1 MNEYRITY
9 STADGEAEYSIIERS
24 EAAAQKAFKA
34 EHKGAEVS
42 GIELTDTDAV
52 ATKRQQLETLE
63 KIKAMVAEL
72 GPQSYLK
79 TAFAGVFEDAETNIE
94 NDFGFSM
101 KARYESAERKLRE
114 MGSDFVSAKADADHM
129 REELDAARK
138 QIAALQ
144 RQQLPE
150 QLRQDLQ
157 AMAAEECEVSRVR
170 MAKAAH
176 MMAVCADNPGC
187 VGFQKSVAEY
197 RQEEKRAELMEQRA
211 AALEALAPK
220 SE

>member
-114 MGSDFVSAKADADHM
+114 MGSD
-129 REELDAARK
+129 
-138 QIAALQ
+138 
-144 RQQLPE
+144 
-150 QLRQDLQ
+150 LRQGGRRPHERG
-157 AMAAEECEVSRVR
+157 AGRGPE
-170 MAKAAH
+170 
-176 MMAVCADNPGC
+176 ADCGPP
-187 VGFQKSVAEY
+187 
-197 RQEEKRAELMEQRA
+197 A
-211 AALEALAPK
+211 AAASRTAPAGPPGNGR
-220 SE
+220 

>member
-9 STADGEAEYSIIERS
+9 STADGEAQCSIIERS
-24 EAAAQKAFKA
+24 EAAQKTFKA

-42 GIELTDTDAV
+42 GIELIDIEAV
-52 ATKRQQLETLE
+52 ATKRQQLEALE
-63 KIKAMVAEL
+63 KIRAMVTEL

-101 KARYESAERKLRE
+101 KARYESAEGKLRE
-114 MGSDFVSAKADADHM
+114 MGSDFVSAKADTAHM
-129 REELDAARK
+129 QEELEAAQK

-144 RQQLPE
+144 RRQLPE

-187 VGFQKSVAEY
+187 IGFQKAVAEY

>member
-63 KIKAMVAEL
+63 KIRAMVAEL

-101 KARYESAERKLRE
+101 KARYESAEGKLWE
-114 MGSDFVSAKADADHM
+114 MGSDFVSAKADAAHM
-129 REELDAARK
+129 QEELEAAQK

-144 RQQLPE
+144 R
-150 QLRQDLQ
+150 R
-157 AMAAEECEVSRVR
+157 
-170 MAKAAH
+170 
-176 MMAVCADNPGC
+176 
-187 VGFQKSVAEY
+187 
-197 RQEEKRAELMEQRA
+197 
-211 AALEALAPK
+211 
-220 SE
+220 